1 MLQIHAIQTG
11 SVQIKVAQMESR
23 GKGVGRTAHILFD
36 KDWSE
41 WLPIFAWAIE
51 HEEGVIVVDTGETAR
66 ALTPGYFPVWH
77 PFFHMVRFRIEPEDE
92 IGPQLRNLGIAPS
105 DVRQVLLTHLHT
117 DHAGGLAHFEK
128 SRIWVNRPDYETAS
142 GSFGWLQG
150 YLPRNWP
157 AWWKPEFIRFEA
169 EPMGPFAQS
178 MKLTRSGDVIVIR
191 TPGHT
196 PAHVSVLV
204 RGAPSWFLAGD
215 TSYNE
220 KLLLAG
226 KVDGVS
232 PNVAQALETGKKILE
247 LARMEPLIYLPAHD
261 PDNLARIATNCH
273 CGVAATTRDST

>member
-1 MLQIHAIQTG
+1 VPKIHPIQTG
-11 SVQIKVAQMESR
+11 WVQVKRAQTEAR
-23 GKGVGRTAHILFD
+23 GAGRARSAHILFD
-36 KDWSE
+36 REWSE

-66 ALTPGYFPVWH
+66 VHTPGYFPRWH
-77 PFFHMVRFRIEPEDE
+77 PYFRMAVHFRVQPEDE
-92 IGPQLRNLGIAPS
+92 IGAQLNKLGIRPA

-128 SRIWVNRPDYETAS
+128 TRIWVSQPDYESAR
-142 GSFGWLQG
+142 GRFGWLDG

-157 AWWKPEFIRFEA
+157 GWWKPEFIRFQDEA
-169 EPMGPFAQS
+169 LGPFDRS
-178 MKLTRSGDVIVIR
+178 MALTRRGDVVAIP

-220 KLLLAG
+220 GLLRAG

-232 PNVAQALETGKKILE
+232 PDMALALETGKKIRE
-247 LARMEPLIYLPAHD
+247 LARAEPLIYLPSHD
-261 PDNLARIATNCH
+261 SDNLARIGRGA
-273 CGVAATTRDST
+273 VLQ